1 MGISQL
7 EKRNTGMEK
16 GNDYGIFFYRRR
28 KKVSL
33 SSKERIENNISKLLL
48 ENRVTKSMDKRQFAV
63 STDDLDFS
71 NAFDV
76 VSHDI
81 PTCKTSLHIGLGINI
96 VS

>member
-1 MGISQL
+1 
-7 EKRNTGMEK
+7 
-16 GNDYGIFFYRRR
+16 
-28 KKVSL
+28 
-33 SSKERIENNISKLLL
+33 
-48 ENRVTKSMDKRQFAV
+48 MDKRQFAA

>member
-1 MGISQL
+1 MQEWKKGMTVEIFLQEE
-7 EKRNTGMEK
+7 EKL
-16 GNDYGIFFYRRR
+16 
-28 KKVSL
+28 SL
-33 SSKERIENNISKLLL
+33 SSKERIENRFSKLLL
-48 ENRVTKSMDKRQFAV
+48 ENRITKSMDKRQFAG

-81 PTCKTSLHIGLGINI
+81 PACKTSLHFGLGINI